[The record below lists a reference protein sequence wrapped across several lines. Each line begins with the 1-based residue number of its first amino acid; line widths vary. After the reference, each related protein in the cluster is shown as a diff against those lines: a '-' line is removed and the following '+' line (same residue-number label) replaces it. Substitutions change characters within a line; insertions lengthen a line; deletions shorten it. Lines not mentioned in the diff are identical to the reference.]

1 MNVAILSITM
11 VLGMIDIL
19 TRCCCVPD
27 SAGERKAGGLPGKC
41 RIDID
46 GYLIEI
52 VICLMNGNRTNS
64 VASRTWRRSLNSAIK
79 ASLVL
84 LVHDKNVYN
93 CATKNKTG
101 HGSTKTVLLTGELL
115 RLADLSFE
123 QPGTRKS
130 SAHNFRRHYTKVH

>member
-27 SAGERKAGGLPGKC
+27 SARERKAGGLPGKC

-93 CATKNKTG
+93 CATKIRPATDRPRQCC
-101 HGSTKTVLLTGELL
+101 L
-115 RLADLSFE
+115 RE
-123 QPGTRKS
+123 
-130 SAHNFRRHYTKVH
+130 NC